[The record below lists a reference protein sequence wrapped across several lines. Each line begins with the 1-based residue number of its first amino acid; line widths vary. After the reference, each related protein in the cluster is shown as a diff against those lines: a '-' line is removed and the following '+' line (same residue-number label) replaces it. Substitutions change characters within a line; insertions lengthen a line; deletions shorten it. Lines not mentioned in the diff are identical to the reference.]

1 MSGTSRK
8 PKHGSKAETRSIM
21 GVDTWLEAWCIYASA
36 LTAAKPQL
44 ALDLFR
50 YLNYIVLASHR
61 FKLYA
66 CLQYDTHADQAK
78 YGL

>member
-1 MSGTSRK
+1 
-8 PKHGSKAETRSIM
+8 M

-36 LTAAKPQL
+36 LTAAKLQL

-66 CLQYDTHADQAK
+66 CLQYDTHAVQAK